1 MYKRNIT
8 AFTKTSRGTIYSLCY
23 DSSKKMYSFRSENID
38 RILHYLFPFYQLA
51 NFLVDSYVSGVH
63 SLTVLTV
70 GPSYTVALRVRA
82 QDMHSA
88 ISTAFSVSRHDHTIQ
103 PPTDTP
109 VSLETPTVVRASASI
124 STTTAN
130 VGQGSG
136 NRLIYIH
143 DLYEHIFFQ

>member
-23 DSSKKMYSFRSENID
+23 DSSNRCIVSDQNTLIEIV
-38 RILHYLFPFYQLA
+38 HYLFPFYQCA

-70 GPSYTVALRVRA
+70 GPSYTVALRVPA

-88 ISTAFSVSRHDHTIQ
+88 ISTAFSVSRHDHTIP

-109 VSLETPTVVRASASI
+109 VSLETPTVARASASI